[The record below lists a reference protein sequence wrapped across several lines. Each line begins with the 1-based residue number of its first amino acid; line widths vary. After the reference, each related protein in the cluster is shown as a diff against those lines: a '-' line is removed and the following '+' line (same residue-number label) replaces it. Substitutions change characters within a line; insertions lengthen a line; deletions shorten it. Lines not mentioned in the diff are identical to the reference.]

1 MVVLRLIGTLL
12 AVLTGFV
19 AGMLAAAA
27 VLRDWLPSRGDESSD
42 ELTLVAIFDGIEL
55 ASRSQAFRGGSL
67 LSWFGGIALD
77 LRDAQLAPEARLDVR
92 TVFGGIAVTVPPGW
106 RVEAETTAFAGGVD
120 ARVPEPTDPMAPT
133 LSVRAMTI
141 FGGVSVMAHGP
152 RELEAEQPV

>member
-1 MVVLRLIGTLL
+1 MFGAVV
-12 AVLTGFV
+12 V
-19 AGMLAAAA
+19 
-27 VLRDWLPSRGDESSD
+27 GDETVMLFRSHLRSGISVIGIARSSD
-42 ELTLVAIFDGIEL
+42 GLT
-55 ASRSQAFRGGSL
+55 
-67 LSWFGGIALD
+67 
-77 LRDAQLAPEARLDVR
+77 
-92 TVFGGIAVTVPPGW
+92 GW